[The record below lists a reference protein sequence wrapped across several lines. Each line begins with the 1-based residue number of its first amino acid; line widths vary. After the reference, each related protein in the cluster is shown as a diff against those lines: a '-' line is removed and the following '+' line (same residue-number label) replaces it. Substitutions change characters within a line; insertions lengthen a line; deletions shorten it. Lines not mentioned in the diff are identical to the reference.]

1 MFATSPRVC
10 MDKLYVIRFGSIFI
24 LLALGTD
31 EKDLPELPS
40 DAVWCSEILLTD
52 ANGSHALTLP
62 C

>member
-1 MFATSPRVC
+1 MN
-10 MDKLYVIRFGSIFI
+10 KLYVIRFGSIFI